1 MAGRIRDED
10 IALVRERSAVEDVI
24 GERVALRSAG
34 GGNLKGLC
42 PFHDEKSPSFNVT
55 PARGLWHC
63 LAGETRVL
71 TWTGPRPIRE
81 LAGGVHR
88 ILNRQGHWVE
98 APFRSYG
105 VQRLLRITVGR
116 NGQTKELYA
125 TDEHRWFAK
134 SGGGERHRE
143 VVTKDLRPGHRLQA
157 TFPRSGVKVT
167 TPSPFGIAHG
177 FTFGD
182 GSLNGTGSMAQ
193 LDPVKDA
200 QLLKWFPNSRTTER
214 PDRILVHHLPRFFKD
229 LPPVG
234 ESVPY
239 LYGWLAGYVAAD
251 GHVAKDGTVMLH
263 CADRAV
269 LDAVRTICTRL
280 GIGTYGITEQWREGF
295 PGREQSPIYRIHF
308 VNDDLTEDFFLLD
321 EARNRF
327 ASSTKKFA
335 RTAWTVRS
343 VERTDRVE
351 EVFCAEVAEG
361 HAFVLEDNILTG
373 NCFGCGLGGDVIAF
387 VQRTDGLSFAEA
399 VERLADRGGVRLR
412 YEQGGAA
419 PSRPQG
425 QRSRLVEA
433 NRLAAAFYT
442 GQLLHGPEA
451 APARD
456 FLTAR
461 GFDLA
466 ESTERFGCGYA
477 PAGWDVLTAHLLDRG
492 FSQAELVTAG
502 LSRQSSRG
510 SLIDRFHRRLLWPIR
525 DISADVVGFGARRLH
540 DDDPIEAKYLNTPE
554 TPLYHKSQV
563 LYGADIAKK
572 EIARRRQA
580 VVVEG
585 YTDVMAC
592 HLAGVPTAVATCGTA
607 FGPEHIGVLRRLL
620 LDSDEF
626 AGEMVFVF
634 DGDEAGQ
641 RAALRAFTEDQRF
654 VMQTFVAVEESGLD
668 PCDLRL
674 AKGDT
679 AVRDLVARRQPA
691 VAFALRAQL
700 REFDLDTAE
709 GRVRALE
716 KTAPTVARIKDRA
729 LRPEYARR
737 LAGELG
743 MEVEPVL
750 ARVMELAGEAAPRGG
765 RRPVARPAADDPAVA
780 VEREVLKLAVQVP
793 QLAGPVFDALDEA
806 SFTEPTYAAIRRA
819 LAAAGG
825 VATARSGPAWVE
837 RISEYCADLV
847 AKSTLT
853 ELAVERLRTNGE
865 PDERY
870 VASQL
875 ARLRELGVS
884 RQIKVLRSKL
894 QRVNPI
900 EEPDEHVRLFGE
912 LVALEQFNR
921 GLREQALGAQ

>member
-1 MAGRIRDED
+1 VAGRIRDED

-24 GERVALRSAG
+24 GERVALRNAG

-63 LAGETRVL
+63 
-71 TWTGPRPIRE
+71 
-81 LAGGVHR
+81 
-88 ILNRQGHWVE
+88 
-98 APFRSYG
+98 
-105 VQRLLRITVGR
+105 
-116 NGQTKELYA
+116 
-125 TDEHRWFAK
+125 
-134 SGGGERHRE
+134 
-143 VVTKDLRPGHRLQA
+143 
-157 TFPRSGVKVT
+157 
-167 TPSPFGIAHG
+167 
-177 FTFGD
+177 
-182 GSLNGTGSMAQ
+182 
-193 LDPVKDA
+193 
-200 QLLKWFPNSRTTER
+200 
-214 PDRILVHHLPRFFKD
+214 
-229 LPPVG
+229 
-234 ESVPY
+234 
-239 LYGWLAGYVAAD
+239 
-251 GHVAKDGTVMLH
+251 
-263 CADRAV
+263 
-269 LDAVRTICTRL
+269 
-280 GIGTYGITEQWREGF
+280 
-295 PGREQSPIYRIHF
+295 
-308 VNDDLTEDFFLLD
+308 
-321 EARNRF
+321 
-327 ASSTKKFA
+327 
-335 RTAWTVRS
+335 
-343 VERTDRVE
+343 
-351 EVFCAEVAEG
+351 
-361 HAFVLEDNILTG
+361 
-373 NCFGCGLGGDVIAF
+373 FGCGLGGDVIAF

-399 VERLADRGGVRLR
+399 LERLADRAGVRLR
-412 YEQGGAA
+412 YEQGGSA

-433 NRLAAAFYT
+433 NRTAASFYAEQLRSLPE
-442 GQLLHGPEA
+442 GQV
-451 APARD
+451 ARD

-461 GFDLA
+461 GFDAAAA
-466 ESTERFGCGYA
+466 ETYGCGYA
-477 PAGWDVLTAHLLDRG
+477 PAGWDALTSHLLDRG

-654 VMQTFVAVEESGLD
+654 VMQTFVAVEASGLD

-700 REFDLDTAE
+700 KEYDLDNPE
-709 GRVRALE
+709 GRIRALE
-716 KTAPTVARIKDRA
+716 KGAPMVARIKDRA

-737 LAGELG
+737 LAGMLG

-750 ARVMELAGEAAPRGG
+750 ARVMELAGEGQPA
-765 RRPVARPAADDPAVA
+765 RRPVRRPAADDPAVA

-793 QLAGPVFDALDEA
+793 QLAGPIFDALDES
-806 SFTEPTYAAIRRA
+806 SFTEPTYVAIRRA

-825 VATARSGPAWVE
+825 VGAARSGPEWVE
-837 RISEYCADLV
+837 RIGEYCPDLL
-847 AKSTLT
+847 AKSILT
-853 ELAVERLRTNGE
+853 ELAVERPRTSGA
-865 PDERY
+865 PDEKY

-884 RQIKVLRSKL
+884 RQIKALRSRL
-894 QRVNPI
+894 QRVNPL

>member
-1 MAGRIRDED
+1 M
-10 IALVRERSAVEDVI
+10 
-24 GERVALRSAG
+24 
-34 GGNLKGLC
+34 
-42 PFHDEKSPSFNVT
+42 
-55 PARGLWHC
+55 
-63 LAGETRVL
+63 
-71 TWTGPRPIRE
+71 
-81 LAGGVHR
+81 
-88 ILNRQGHWVE
+88 
-98 APFRSYG
+98 
-105 VQRLLRITVGR
+105 
-116 NGQTKELYA
+116 
-125 TDEHRWFAK
+125 
-134 SGGGERHRE
+134 
-143 VVTKDLRPGHRLQA
+143 
-157 TFPRSGVKVT
+157 
-167 TPSPFGIAHG
+167 
-177 FTFGD
+177 
-182 GSLNGTGSMAQ
+182 
-193 LDPVKDA
+193 
-200 QLLKWFPNSRTTER
+200 
-214 PDRILVHHLPRFFKD
+214 
-229 LPPVG
+229 
-234 ESVPY
+234 
-239 LYGWLAGYVAAD
+239 
-251 GHVAKDGTVMLH
+251 
-263 CADRAV
+263 
-269 LDAVRTICTRL
+269 
-280 GIGTYGITEQWREGF
+280 
-295 PGREQSPIYRIHF
+295 
-308 VNDDLTEDFFLLD
+308 
-321 EARNRF
+321 
-327 ASSTKKFA
+327 
-335 RTAWTVRS
+335 
-343 VERTDRVE
+343 
-351 EVFCAEVAEG
+351 
-361 HAFVLEDNILTG
+361 
-373 NCFGCGLGGDVIAF
+373 
-387 VQRTDGLSFAEA
+387 
-399 VERLADRGGVRLR
+399 
-412 YEQGGAA
+412 
-419 PSRPQG
+419 
-425 QRSRLVEA
+425 
-433 NRLAAAFYT
+433 
-442 GQLLHGPEA
+442 
-451 APARD
+451 
-456 FLTAR
+456 
-461 GFDLA
+461 
-466 ESTERFGCGYA
+466 
-477 PAGWDVLTAHLLDRG
+477 
-492 FSQAELVTAG
+492 
-502 LSRQSSRG
+502 
-510 SLIDRFHRRLLWPIR
+510 
-525 DISADVVGFGARRLH
+525 VGFGARRLH

-607 FGPEHIGVLRRLL
+607 FGAEHIGVLRRLL

-654 VMQTFVAVEESGLD
+654 VMQTFVAVEPSGLD

-700 REFDLDTAE
+700 REFDLDSAE

-765 RRPVARPAADDPAVA
+765 RRPPARRPGDDPAVA

-793 QLAGPVFDALDEA
+793 QLAGPVFDALDET
-806 SFTEPTYAAIRRA
+806 SFTEPTYATIRRA

-825 VATARSGPAWVE
+825 VASARSGPEWVE
-837 RISEYCADLV
+837 RISEYCPDLV
-847 AKSTLT
+847 AKSALT
-853 ELAVERLRTNGE
+853 ELAVERPRTSGE

-884 RQIKVLRSKL
+884 RQIKVLRSRL

-921 GLREQALGAQ
+921 GLREQAMGAQ